1 MLGDWPKISVITPSF
16 NQAEFLEQTI
26 DSVRMQ
32 DYPHLEYIVIDGG
45 SADGSKEILERNS
58 DFISYWESTPD
69 KGQSNALNK
78 GFSRASGDI
87 FCWINSDDQLA
98 PNALWSVALEFVQ
111 NSPDMVAGICEI
123 FADGELF
130 ERHLTSCATG
140 KLTLAELL
148 DLDNG
153 WNAGQF
159 FYQPEVFF
167 SRELWESAGGYVHE
181 SLYYSMD
188 YELWCRFAAAGAQL
202 SVIGTPLAHFRRHAE
217 QKTNDEL
224 AFKKE
229 LILVRDK
236 LVETYQV
243 GPSTQ
248 QRPRVNWSK
257 KLKVAMVNNL
267 GFLYGAGIAQQRIAA
282 SFEMAGQIVRSFDF
296 LSYSA
301 DVEAELVQAVIKFNP
316 DLVIFGNLHGNHS
329 VPTSVIEELSLKFQS
344 LWLTHDYWLFTGRCG
359 YPGDCQ
365 KWLTGCDSSCPTSQE
380 YPALDP
386 QLIQDAWRAKR
397 AILNFNNNLQV
408 VANSEWSKTQFQKG
422 LIRTDS
428 QDKLKS
434 ATLGVPT
441 WLFEVMDKG
450 TARDSLG
457 IARDAFVVFFSASSL
472 SDARKGG
479 QTVVE
484 ALQQCSISNLAVL
497 VVGRADQTLDI
508 ENARMVY
515 LGYVDDHELLRSAM
529 SAADIH
535 VSGSTEET
543 FGQVFIEAAMCGL
556 PSIAFDTSGMQTS
569 VAPGISGELVF
580 PFTVQALAN
589 AIDGIYE
596 DLDHL
601 RQLSKLAPIFARN
614 RFSLEASYHSFFQI
628 CKAIGI
634 VDQAGVAHKISLSLR
649 SKVIDETPESFLS
662 ALEARS
668 IKRITA
674 IATIAL
680 LNWFVPTKAR
690 AWLNRELPPW
700 LSRAIVKWLYR

>member
-26 DSVRMQ
+26 DSVRLQ

-111 NSPDMVAGICEI
+111 SSPDLVAGICEI
-123 FADGELF
+123 FAGGELY
-130 ERHLTSCATG
+130 ERHLTSCAAG
-140 KLTLAELL
+140 ELPLAELL

-167 SRELWESAGGYVHE
+167 SRELWERAGGYVDE

-202 SVIGTPLAHFRRHAE
+202 SIIGTPLAHFRRHAE

-229 LILVRDK
+229 LVLVRDK

-243 GPSTQ
+243 VPSTQ

-282 SFEMAGQIVRSFDF
+282 SFEMGGQVVRSFGL
-296 LSYSA
+296 LSYPS
-301 DVEAELVQAVIKFNP
+301 DAEVALIQAVTEFNP

-329 VPTSVIEELSLKFQS
+329 VPTAVIEELSLKFKS

-359 YPGDCQ
+359 YPGDCE
-365 KWLTGCDSSCPTSQE
+365 KWLTGCDNSCPTSQE

-386 QLIQDAWRAKR
+386 QLIQDAWRGKR
-397 AILNFNNNLQV
+397 AILESQNNLYI
-408 VANSEWSKTQFQKG
+408 VANSEWSHGQFQRG
-422 LIRTDS
+422 LVRTNS
-428 QDKLKS
+428 NNKLKS
-434 ATLGVPT
+434 ASIGAPT
-441 WLFEVMDKG
+441 WLFEAIAKG
-450 TARDSLG
+450 AARDLLEMP
-457 IARDAFVVFFSASSL
+457 RDAFVVFFSASSL

-484 ALQQCSISNLAVL
+484 ALQQCSIPNLTIL
-497 VVGRADQTLDI
+497 LVGRADKTLEI
-508 ENARMVY
+508 ENAKVVY
-515 LGYVDDHELLRSAM
+515 LGYVDDHELLQSAM

-535 VSGSTEET
+535 VSGSMEET
-543 FGQVFIEAAMCGL
+543 FGQVFIEAALCGL

-569 VAPGISGELVF
+569 VAPGISGELVS
-580 PFTVQALAN
+580 PFTAQALAHSIQ
-589 AIDGIYE
+589 ALYE
-596 DLDHL
+596 DPAHMS
-601 RQLSKLAPIFARN
+601 QLSKLAPIFARN

-628 CKAIGI
+628 CKAIGT
-634 VDQAGVAHKISLSLR
+634 VDRAGVAHKIALS
-649 SKVIDETPESFLS
+649 S
-662 ALEARS
+662 RS
-668 IKRITA
+668 II
-674 IATIAL
+674 IDSATDSASNARNLWTIKGLTTVVTLKL
-680 LNWFVPTKAR
+680 LDWFVPTNVR